1 MRAFVLILLALFLN
15 ATTLSVAAA
24 APPAARTA
32 SQPVAQPYSNPLT
45 TDLPSAVIADLPDL
59 SSPANLMLSKQEQ
72 AEIGYSM
79 MLQARQANALLDD
92 PETSEYIQQI
102 GQRLASQ
109 STDGGAY
116 FHYVV
121 LRSDQVNSE
130 AITGGWVFIFTGL
143 ITFVRTE
150 SDLAAV
156 MAHET
161 AHITQNHIAR
171 KFEEQ
176 KQATIASLAAMLG
189 AILLGALSGGGG
201 DAIEGGIVAS
211 QGLAEQQELGFSRTV
226 EEEADRVGITYLAA
240 AGFDPEAMAD
250 TFDDMMRMEGVQDA
264 WVPAMLQDH
273 PVDQERIAAARA
285 RAALYPPAPDTSS
298 PDFYMI
304 QQRVR
309 VLTAPGDE
317 DLQRQYA
324 QQIAQGDHSIG
335 TMYGDAL
342 ALMQDDKAAQAV
354 PILKN
359 LIAQHGDL
367 HLLYCALGQAQAQAG
382 DMKAG
387 LATFRLAERLFPR
400 NVPITIRYAQTLMAD
415 GKNALAHQTL
425 LDLFNIV
432 DPTPDQIQ
440 LTARAASAAGD
451 IGDAYYYMG
460 VYQTETGNL
469 PLAAEQYRLA
479 LNTPHLTHVQ
489 RARITAS
496 LREVDDYLATM
507 HQQSA
512 SAE

>member
-1 MRAFVLILLALFLN
+1 MRAFVLILIAVFLN

-24 APPAARTA
+24 A
-32 SQPVAQPYSNPLT
+32 QPYGNPLT
-45 TDLPSAVIADLPDL
+45 TDLPSAVVSDLPDL

-72 AEIGYSM
+72 YELGYSM
-79 MLQARQANALLDD
+79 MLQAHQAGAIFDD
-92 PETSEYIQQI
+92 PETEEYIQQI

-109 STDGGAY
+109 STDGGGY
-116 FHYVV
+116 FHYIV
-121 LRSDQVNSE
+121 LKSDQVNSE
-130 AITGGWVFIFTGL
+130 AVTGGWVFIFTGL
-143 ITFVRTE
+143 ITFMHTE
-150 SDLAAV
+150 SELAAV

-171 KFEEQ
+171 KLEDE
-176 KQATIASLAAMLG
+176 KQATMASLAAMLG
-189 AILLGALSGGGG
+189 AILLGALGGGGG

-211 QGLAEQQELGFSRTV
+211 QGLAQQQEIGFSRTV

-250 TFDDMMRMEGVQDA
+250 AFEDMMREEGVQDG
-264 WVPAMLQDH
+264 WIPAMLQDH

-285 RAALYPPAPDTSS
+285 RAALYPPVPDTSS
-298 PDFYMI
+298 PDFYLI
-304 QQRVR
+304 RERVR

-317 DLQRQYA
+317 DIQRQYA
-324 QQIAQGDHSIG
+324 QKIAEGDHSLG

-342 ALMQDDKAAQAV
+342 ALMQDNKAARAV
-354 PILKN
+354 PILKR

-367 HLLYCALGQAQAQAG
+367 HLLYSALGQAQAQAG

-387 LATFRLAERLFPR
+387 LATFRLAMRLFPR
-400 NVPITIRYAQTLMAD
+400 NVPVTIRYAQTLMAD

-425 LDLFNIV
+425 LDLFNNV

-451 IGDAYYYMG
+451 QGDAYYYMG

-479 LNTPHLTHVQ
+479 LNTRHLTHVQ
-489 RARITAS
+489 RARIIAS
-496 LREVDDYLATM
+496 LREVDDYLANM
-507 HQQSA
+507 HQQRQ

>member
-1 MRAFVLILLALFLN
+1 MRAFVLILVAVFLN

-24 APPAARTA
+24 
-32 SQPVAQPYSNPLT
+32 AQPYSNPLT
-45 TDLPSAVIADLPDL
+45 TDLPSAVISDLPDL
-59 SSPANLMLSKQEQ
+59 SSAANLMLSKQEQ
-72 AEIGYSM
+72 YEIGYSM
-79 MLQARQANALLDD
+79 MLQAREAHALLDD

-109 STDGGAY
+109 STNGGGY

-121 LRSDQVNSE
+121 MRSDEVNSF
-130 AITGGWVFIFTGL
+130 ATTGGWVFIFSGL
-143 ITFVRTE
+143 IAFSRTE
-150 SDLAAV
+150 SELAAV

-161 AHITQNHIAR
+161 AHITQNHVAR
-171 KFEEQ
+171 ELENE
-176 KQATIASLAAMLG
+176 KQATVASLAAMLG
-189 AILLGALSGGGG
+189 AILLGALGGGGG
-201 DAIEGGIVAS
+201 DAIEGGIIAS
-211 QGLAEQQELGFSRTV
+211 QGLAEQQEIGFSRTV

-250 TFDDMMRMEGVQDA
+250 AFEDMMRMQGVQDG

-273 PVDQERIAAARA
+273 PVDTERIAAARA
-285 RAALYPPAPDTSS
+285 RAALYPPVPDTSS
-298 PDFYMI
+298 PDFYLI
-304 QQRVR
+304 RERVR
-309 VLTAPGDE
+309 VITAPGDE
-317 DLQRQYA
+317 DIQRQYA
-324 QQIAQGDHSIG
+324 QKIAQGDHSLG

-354 PILKN
+354 PVLKK

-367 HLLYCALGQAQAQAG
+367 HLLYSALGQAQAQAG

-415 GKNALAHQTL
+415 GQNSLAHRTL
-425 LDLFNIV
+425 LDLFNNV

-451 IGDAYYYMG
+451 QGDAYYYMG

-496 LREVDDYLATM
+496 LREVDDYLASTR
-507 HQQSA
+507 QQRQSA
-512 SAE
+512 E

>member
-1 MRAFVLILLALFLN
+1 MRAFVLTLLALFLN
-15 ATTLSVAAA
+15 ATTVAVVAAA
-24 APPAARTA
+24 
-32 SQPVAQPYSNPLT
+32 QPYANPLT
-45 TDLPSAVIADLPDL
+45 TDLPSAVVSDLPDL
-59 SSPANLMLSKQEQ
+59 SSPANLMLSKEQ
-72 AEIGYSM
+72 QYQLGYSM
-79 MLQARQANALLDD
+79 MLQVRQAGALFDD
-92 PETSEYIQQI
+92 PETEEYIQQI

-109 STDGGAY
+109 STDGGGY
-116 FHYVV
+116 FHYTV
-121 LRSDQVNSE
+121 LKSNEVNSF
-130 AITGGWVFIFTGL
+130 AVTGGWVFIFTGL
-143 ITFVRTE
+143 ITFVHTE
-150 SDLAAV
+150 SELAAV

-171 KFEEQ
+171 ELENQ
-176 KQATIASLAAMLG
+176 KQATMASLAAMLG
-189 AILLGALSGGGG
+189 AILLGALGGGGG

-211 QGLAEQQELGFSRTV
+211 QGLAQQQEIGFSRSV

-250 TFDDMMRMEGVQDA
+250 AFDEMMRDQGVQDA

-285 RAALYPPAPDTSS
+285 RAALYPPVPDTSS
-298 PDFYMI
+298 PDFYLI
-304 QQRVR
+304 RERVR

-317 DLQRQYA
+317 DIQRQYA
-324 QQIAQGDHSIG
+324 QKIAEGDHSLG

-342 ALMQDDKAAQAV
+342 ALMQDNKAARAV
-354 PILKN
+354 PILKK

-382 DMKAG
+382 EMKAG
-387 LATFRLAERLFPR
+387 LATFRLAMQLFPR
-400 NVPITIRYAQTLMAD
+400 NVPVTIRYAQTLMAD

-425 LDLFNIV
+425 LDLFNNV

-451 IGDAYYYMG
+451 QGDAYYYMG

-489 RARITAS
+489 RARISAS

-507 HQQSA
+507 RQQRQSA
-512 SAE
+512 E